1 MTKEQGPE
9 PSDQVLAELRTSN
22 DLLREVLAVLREM
35 QDDLH
40 GLARSV

>member
-1 MTKEQGPE
+1 MTREPTPE
-9 PSDQVLAELRTSN
+9 PSEQVLAELRTSN
-22 DLLREVLAVLREM
+22 ELLRAVLAVLREM